1 MSDRAVRLHGVY
13 FKNKRVFVLSYVDD
27 LLLAGASTEDLY
39 EMVEMLR
46 KELKLKVTAD
56 LSKDGKIHFL
66 GREILR
72 SEPGGDLKFGMD
84 PGYMQDVLE
93 GYKLETQRGCL
104 RHPASGIFWTSLW
117 TRPL

>member
-1 MSDRAVRLHGVY
+1 M
-13 FKNKRVFVLSYVDD
+13 LSYVDD

-39 EMVEMLR
+39 EMVRDASER
-46 KELKLKVTAD
+46 AETQVTAD
-56 LSKDGKIHFL
+56 LAKDGKIHFL

-93 GYKLETQRGCL
+93 EYKAGKRKGVAHTALSQG
-104 RHPASGIFWTSLW
+104 SFG
-117 TRPL
+117 